1 MLLNICIL
9 LGEVTVA
16 RRKYQEEQEQQARSL
31 GEKAAA
37 KRRCWGERER
47 LDRKRAAKVMTKK
60 ASRSKM
66 EKAEVAKEP
75 SFKQRGCPD
84 ARSFKQLDRD
94 VSSKSRAGSKDSVS
108 TLITFDNLHHTKLSR
123 CLFRTRSLTTLL
135 LTRTRL
141 KKITSP
147 PKAGLG
153 SSWT

>member
-1 MLLNICIL
+1 MLFNICIL
-9 LGEVTVA
+9 LGEEAVG

-37 KRRCWGERER
+37 KRRCKGERER

-66 EKAEVAKEP
+66 EKDRVAKEP

-84 ARSFKQLDRD
+84 PRSGEQLDRD
-94 VSSKSRAGSKDSVS
+94 VSSKGRIGSKDSVS
-108 TLITFDNLHHTKLSR
+108 SFTTCVNLYHTKLSR
-123 CLFRTRSLTTLL
+123 CLFRTMSLKRQL

-141 KKITSP
+141 KKKTSP
-147 PKAGLG
+147 PRAGLG